1 MESYTSVE
9 NTLKLISDE
18 CNTTKQSY
26 KHPFKGVNFVT
37 NNIARRGKLSNGVWF
52 ELSYGKGF
60 GDYWLYGV
68 TLSGHSGCKELQGC
82 FTSYDEVEECLL
94 EASKL
99 K

>member
-52 ELSYGKGF
+52 FYVRGIRVS
-60 GDYWLYGV
+60 
-68 TLSGHSGCKELQGC
+68 SLQLHARALMGLRRD
-82 FTSYDEVEECLL
+82 S
-94 EASKL
+94 A
-99 K
+99 